1 MVGKLL
7 MVNWVHFDGAA
18 ADWDACLVSLAGGN
32 FYQSHSWGN
41 YRAALGWQPLRLAAY
56 TEGVLVA
63 MAQVLVKRKAG
74 CAVCWIPGGPAGA
87 TTEWAATLPAALR
100 AELGMLTYCRLNA
113 LNEAAPGVTELI
125 GRSGWTRPGVRM
137 GSGLSLDLDLRP
149 EVAMR
154 LASTSGNWRHNLKR
168 AGKYGLQVER
178 WVKPDAGEIAA
189 VFREMEGIKNLPEQH
204 SHAALEAIIAH
215 LGDRLIV
222 YRCLDADGQLLAI
235 RAGAVFAGCG
245 WDLLAAANQ
254 AARKVYASH
263 ALLWALT
270 EECRRIGASSF
281 DMGGA
286 DPDGNKGVFNF
297 KQGTGARLFEYVG
310 EWEWAGVP
318 GLATAAGILIKRK
331 GLAG

>member
-1 MVGKLL
+1 
-7 MVNWVHFDGAA
+7 
-18 ADWDACLVSLAGGN
+18 
-32 FYQSHSWGN
+32 
-41 YRAALGWQPLRLAAY
+41 
-56 TEGVLVA
+56 
-63 MAQVLVKRKAG
+63 
-74 CAVCWIPGGPAGA
+74 
-87 TTEWAATLPAALR
+87 
-100 AELGMLTYCRLNA
+100 
-113 LNEAAPGVTELI
+113 
-125 GRSGWTRPGVRM
+125 
-137 GSGLSLDLDLRP
+137 
-149 EVAMR
+149 MR

-168 AGKYGLQVER
+168 AGKYGLLVER
-178 WVKPDAGEIAA
+178 WAGPDAGQIAS
-189 VFREMEGIKNLPEQH
+189 VYREMEGIKNLPEQH
-204 SHAALEAIIAH
+204 SHAALDAIIAH
-215 LGDRLIV
+215 LGNRLIV

-235 RAGAVFAGCG
+235 RAGAVFAGRG

>member
-1 MVGKLL
+1 
-7 MVNWVHFDGAA
+7 MVNWTRFDGSAVE
-18 ADWDACLVSLAGGN
+18 WDTCLGAIAGGN
-32 FYQSHSWGN
+32 FYQSYAWGS
-41 YRAALGWQPLRLAAY
+41 YRAALGWQALRLVARS
-56 TEGVLVA
+56 EGAVIA
-63 MAQVLVKRKAG
+63 MAQVLVKRKAS

-87 TTEWAATLPAALR
+87 VAEWAPTLPAALR
-100 AELGMLTYCRLNA
+100 AELGRLTYCRLNA
-113 LNEAAPGVTELI
+113 LNEAAPGATELI
-125 GRSGWTRPGVRM
+125 GSTGWKRPGVRL

-149 EVAMR
+149 EAAIR

-168 AGKYGLQVER
+168 AGKYGLLVER
-178 WVKPDAGEIAA
+178 WAEPDAGQIAS
-189 VFREMEGIKNLPEQH
+189 VYREMEGIKNLPEQH
-204 SHAALEAIIAH
+204 SHAALDAIIAH
-215 LGDRLIV
+215 LGNRLIV

-235 RAGAVFAGCG
+235 RAGAVFAGRG
-245 WDLLAAANQ
+245 WDLLATANQ

-263 ALLWALT
+263 ALLWALA
-270 EECRRIGASSF
+270 EECRRCGAGSF
-281 DMGGA
+281 DLGGA

>member
-1 MVGKLL
+1 
-7 MVNWVHFDGAA
+7 MVNWTRFAGAA
-18 ADWDACLVSLAGGN
+18 ADWDAGIVSLPGAN

-41 YRAALGWQPLRLAAY
+41 YRAELGWQPLRLAAY
-56 TEGVLVA
+56 SDGDVVA

-74 CAVCWIPGGPAGA
+74 CTVCWIPGGPAGA
-87 TTEWAATLPAALR
+87 VTEWATTLPAALR

-113 LNEAAPGVTELI
+113 LNEAVPGVNELI
-125 GRSGWTRPGVRM
+125 GSAGWKRPGVRL

-149 EVAMR
+149 EAAMR

-178 WVKPDAGEIAA
+178 WAKPDAGEIAA
-189 VFREMEGIKNLPEQH
+189 VYREMEGIKNLPEQH

-215 LGDRLIV
+215 LGDRLIIF
-222 YRCLDADGQLLAI
+222 RCLDATGQLLAI
-235 RAGAVFAGCG
+235 RAGAVFAGRG

-254 AARKVYASH
+254 TARKVYASH

-270 EECRRIGASSF
+270 EECRRFGASSF
-281 DMGGA
+281 DLGGA
-286 DPDGNKGVFNF
+286 DPGNKGVLNF

-318 GLATAAGILIKRK
+318 GLATAAGILIKRR

>member
-1 MVGKLL
+1 
-7 MVNWVHFDGAA
+7 MVNWTRFDGAA
-18 ADWDACLVSLAGGN
+18 ADWDACLMALPGAN

-41 YRAALGWQPLRLAAY
+41 YRAALGWQPLRMAAY
-56 TEGVLVA
+56 SEGVVVA

-87 TTEWAATLPAALR
+87 IAEWAPTLPAALR
-100 AELGMLTYCRLNA
+100 AELGRLTYCRLNA
-113 LNEAAPGVTELI
+113 LNEAAPGAAELI
-125 GRSGWTRPGVRM
+125 GSSGWKRPGVRL

-149 EVAMR
+149 EAAMR

-178 WVKPDAGEIAA
+178 WAKPDAGEIAA
-189 VFREMEGIKNLPEQH
+189 VYREMEGFKNLPEQH
-204 SHAALEAIIAH
+204 SHAALDAIIAH

-222 YRCLDADGQLLAI
+222 FRCLDATGQLLAI
-235 RAGAVFAGCG
+235 RAGAVFAGRG

-270 EECRRIGASSF
+270 EECRRFGAGSL
-281 DMGGA
+281 DLGGA

-318 GLATAAGILIKRK
+318 GLAAAAGILIKRR

>member
-1 MVGKLL
+1 MVGEFL
-7 MVNWVHFDGAA
+7 MVNWTRFDGAA
-18 ADWDACLVSLAGGN
+18 VDWDTGLVSLPGAN
-32 FYQSHSWGN
+32 FYQSYDWGS
-41 YRAALGWQPLRLAAY
+41 YRAALGWQALRLMARS
-56 TEGVLVA
+56 EGAVVA

-87 TTEWAATLPAALR
+87 IAEWAPTLPAALQS
-100 AELGMLTYCRLNA
+100 ELGRLTYCRLNA
-113 LNEAAPGVTELI
+113 LNEAAPGATERI
-125 GRSGWTRPGVRM
+125 GSTGWKRPGVRL

-149 EVAMR
+149 EAAMR

-168 AGKYGLQVER
+168 AGKYALLVER
-178 WVKPDAGEIAA
+178 WARPDAGQIAA
-189 VFREMEGIKNLPEQH
+189 VYREMEGIKNLPEQH
-204 SHAALEAIIAH
+204 SHAALDAIIAH
-215 LGDRLIV
+215 LGERLIV

-235 RAGAVFAGCG
+235 RAGAVFAGRG

-318 GLATAAGILIKRK
+318 GLATAAGILIKRR